1 MLTSALVAFTAGGA
15 QAAFECPV
23 TGGDLVF
30 GQEAKVN
37 SLDMHASSTISTR
50 NIAMHMFEA
59 LLTRDE
65 DNNPILEL
73 AEKVDVSDDG
83 LVYTF
88 TLRDGIKFHNGKAMT
103 SADVAG
109 LVRPLQE
116 GRHRERDPGQRRA
129 VGDARSA
136 DLRDQA

>member
-1 MLTSALVAFTAGGA
+1 M
-15 QAAFECPV
+15 
-23 TGGDLVF
+23 F

-59 LLTRDE
+59 LMTRDE
-65 DNNPILEL
+65 DNNPIPEL
-73 AEKVDVSDDG
+73 AETVDVSDDG

-88 TLRDGIKFHNGKAMT
+88 TLRDGIKFHNGKQMT
-103 SADVAG
+103 SADVAASF
-109 LVRPLQE
+109 
-116 GRHRERDPGQRRA
+116 ERYKTVGIESVILEQRREL
-129 VGDARSA
+129 GDARSA

>member
-1 MLTSALVAFTAGGA
+1 MHHSPALASAPVALLAFALAG
-15 QAAFECPV
+15 AAHAAKFECPV

-73 AEKVDVSDDG
+73 AKAVDVSDDG
-83 LVYTF
+83 LVYAF
-88 TLRDGIKFHNGKAMT
+88 TLRDGIKFHNGKPMIWPT
-103 SADVAG
+103 S
-109 LVRPLQE
+109 R
-116 GRHRERDPGQRRA
+116 RHSSAIR
-129 VGDARSA
+129 RSA
-136 DLRDQA
+136 SRA